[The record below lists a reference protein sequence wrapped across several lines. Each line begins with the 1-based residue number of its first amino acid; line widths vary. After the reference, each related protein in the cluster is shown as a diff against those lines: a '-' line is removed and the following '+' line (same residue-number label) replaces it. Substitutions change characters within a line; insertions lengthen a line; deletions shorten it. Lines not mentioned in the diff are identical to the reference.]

1 MCGRDTGGPWSPA
14 ATLCQ
19 GQCDP
24 IPLPLKCP
32 SSALTPGP
40 VALPLAVPLP
50 LKFGTDLD
58 LPQPQDSRGRYSQL
72 LLVQGQRE
80 TPPGKEHKA
89 VGQHC
94 QAQTQPG
101 GCGQWGRGLSLP
113 RGHRLWVQVEPDALQ
128 QPGLGA
134 RSRD

>member
-1 MCGRDTGGPWSPA
+1 MWQGHGWPLEPGCHLVPGTMWPHPSA
-14 ATLCQ
+14 SQVSQLCP
-19 GQCDP
+19 D
-24 IPLPLKCP
+24 
-32 SSALTPGP
+32 PGP
-40 VALPLAVPLP
+40 VALPLAVPLS

-58 LPQPQDSRGRYSQL
+58 LPRPQDSRGRYSQL

-80 TPPGKEHKA
+80 TPPGKEHNT

-113 RGHRLWVQVEPDALQ
+113 RGHRLWVQVDPGALQ
-128 QPGLGA
+128 QAGLGA